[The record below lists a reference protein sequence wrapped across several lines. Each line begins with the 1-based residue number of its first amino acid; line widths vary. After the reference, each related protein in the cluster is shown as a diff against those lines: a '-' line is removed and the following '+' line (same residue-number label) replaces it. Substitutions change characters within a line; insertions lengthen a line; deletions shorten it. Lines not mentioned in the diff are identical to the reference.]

1 MNDKDLFGTVEF
13 SVSAGLV
20 PWGDPGQYVHTIKG
34 TAIVQQDLEDEDK
47 AGEITLKLV
56 SATEAM
62 NRGERLHEVCD
73 ADSADLEAV
82 YVTLFDDNGDTK
94 EDLDI
99 EPGWNNLLFIDDVKF
114 APEYEATALRV
125 RLIETSIAMFCPEG
139 LVVAVEEALQ
149 LTVEEWRRLGFKR
162 IADSPFVLRDQ
173 LRVNP
178 YQEPKQDHE

>member
-1 MNDKDLFGTVEF
+1 MDDRELFGTVDF
-13 SVSAGLV
+13 SVSTGLA
-20 PWGDPGQYVHTIKG
+20 PWGDPGEYVHTIKG
-34 TAIVQQDLEDEDK
+34 TAIVLQDMEGEDE
-47 AGEITLKLV
+47 AGEITLKLI

-62 NRGERLHEVCD
+62 NRGEGLHEVCD

-82 YVTLFDDNGDTK
+82 YVTLFDARGETK

-99 EPGWNNLLFIDDVKF
+99 EPGWNNLLLIDDVKIG
-114 APEYEATALRV
+114 PEYENTSLRV

-139 LVVAVEEALQ
+139 LVVAVEEALP

-162 IADSPFVLRDQ
+162 IADSPFVFRDQ

-178 YQEPKQDHE
+178 YKKPG